1 MGVPGKRLHD
11 RLHCVFFFEIGTEM
25 RRSVPK
31 DVHDRHGPF
40 CFERKVGKMSKIG
53 TGQEPFTRK
62 MSLTV
67 FIFIVVSGK
76 IISLN

>member
-1 MGVPGKRLHD
+1 
-11 RLHCVFFFEIGTEM
+11 M

-31 DVHDRHGPF
+31 DFHDRNGPV

-53 TGQEPFTRK
+53 TGQEPFKRK

-67 FIFIVVSGK
+67 FISIVVSG
-76 IISLN
+76 